1 MQIEYHQWWSPSLSQ
16 NMELKVYGY
25 YGKPLLVFPAQGG
38 RFFDYENFGMIGAIQ
53 GFIEAGKIKVFA
65 VDSIDN
71 QSWANMSV
79 HPADR
84 ARRHEDY
91 DRYILEEVVPF
102 IDQHCS
108 NVGEKIIVSGCSM
121 GAYHAVNFF
130 FRHPD
135 VFDSLI
141 ALSGLYQLSMFIGD
155 YMDEQ
160 VYFNS
165 PLAYLPNLE
174 DTWYLDR
181 YRQSQIIVCCGQ
193 GAWEDAMLADSLQ
206 LKSILDAKGIPAW
219 IDIWG
224 YDVNHDWPW
233 WQKMMPYYLEHILG
247 VYLGS

>member
-1 MQIEYHQWWSPSLSQ
+1 MQTEYHQWWSPSLSQ

-53 GFIEAGKIKVFA
+53 GFIEAGMIKVFA

-71 QSWANMSV
+71 QSWANMNT

-91 DRYILEEVVPF
+91 DRYILEEVAPF
-102 IDQHCS
+102 IDQNCGF
-108 NVGEKIIVSGCSM
+108 VGEKIIVSGCSM

-130 FRHPD
+130 FRHPG

-141 ALSGLYQLSMFIGD
+141 ALSGLYQLGMFVGD

-165 PLAYLPNLE
+165 PLSYLPNLE
-174 DTWYLDR
+174 DAWYLDR

-206 LKSILDAKGIPAW
+206 LKSILEAKGIPAW

-224 YDVNHDWPW
+224 HDVNHDWPW
-233 WQKMMPYYLEHILG
+233 WQKMMPYYLDKILKP
-247 VYLGS
+247 